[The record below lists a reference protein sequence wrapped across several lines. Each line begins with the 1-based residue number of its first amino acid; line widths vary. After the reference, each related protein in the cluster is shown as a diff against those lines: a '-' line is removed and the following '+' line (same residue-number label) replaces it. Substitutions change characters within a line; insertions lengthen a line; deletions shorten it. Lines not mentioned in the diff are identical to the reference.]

1 MKETLVPESPAICL
15 ITPRAGGA
23 PALSTSPVSS
33 VCSAGM
39 APNTEKENCYQA
51 NVIPASKKAAHEDSF
66 FAIILGYIV
75 QGQSELLK
83 IKSNI
88 KAELKVSLLGILPMP
103 LVGKFFPSE
112 PLMAQWP
119 HK

>member
-1 MKETLVPESPAICL
+1 MKKTLVPESPVVCL

-23 PALSTSPVSS
+23 PALSASPVSS
-33 VCSAGM
+33 VCSAGVV
-39 APNTEKENCYQA
+39 PNTEKQNCYQA
-51 NVIPASKKAAHEDSF
+51 SVVPASKKAAHEDSF

-75 QGQSELLK
+75 QGQSDLLK

-88 KAELKVSLLGILPMP
+88 EAELKVCLLGILRMP

-112 PLMAQWP
+112 SLMAQWP
-119 HK
+119 HR